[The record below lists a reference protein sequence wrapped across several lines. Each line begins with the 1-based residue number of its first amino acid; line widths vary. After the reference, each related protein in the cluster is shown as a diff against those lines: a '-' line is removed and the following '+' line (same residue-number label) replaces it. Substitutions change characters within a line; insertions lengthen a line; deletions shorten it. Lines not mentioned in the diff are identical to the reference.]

1 MPQLCKKKVLYFG
14 TNICDILKLHMKGR
28 NT

>member
-1 MPQLCKKKVLYFG
+1 MPQLCKKKVLYLG
-14 TNICDILKLHMKGR
+14 TNISDILKLHMKGT

>member
-14 TNICDILKLHMKGR
+14 TNISDILKLDMKGR